1 MKYELERTQKNTF
14 LGKKNKCR
22 IQFTSVH
29 PASSNVCMHSA
40 WCLYGCTC
48 ICDLIHDC
56 MLMDGDVC
64 SVSRVR
70 SLPSLPSLPYS
81 DPIGTY

>member
-14 LGKKNKCR
+14 LGKKN
-22 IQFTSVH
+22 
-29 PASSNVCMHSA
+29 M
-40 WCLYGCTC
+40 CLYTCTC

-70 SLPSLPSLPYS
+70 SLPSLPYS